1 MEKLSLYELLSYV
14 LPGFVVLELSKWYGS
29 FFIDANFNLDG
40 SQSNSLLQFV
50 IALFLGI
57 IIHVLTFKIFMKRNW
72 YKNLIYISVQKI
84 SVENKFIQSAIPF
97 LNKHYIAHRKHTEK
111 PVNENEAEN
120 NLFDYAY
127 YYLEINDKIAAAKS
141 FQSLYFLFR
150 NFFTITLIFL
160 PITVITIVILYT
172 QNYCCC
178 LQRTVLTA
186 LILLIIIAF
195 VLVYIGR
202 WLREKTVEKV
212 IWSYYVA
219 ITHGDNNNNNKK

>member
-1 MEKLSLYELLSYV
+1 MEKLSLYEILSFVVPGYV
-14 LPGFVVLELSKWYGS
+14 LLELSKWFGS
-29 FFIDANFNLDG
+29 FFIDANFKLDE
-40 SQSNSLLQFV
+40 SLSNSLLQFI

-57 IIHVLTFKIFMKRNW
+57 IIHVLTFKIFMKIKW
-72 YKNLIYISVQKI
+72 YKDLIYKSVQKI
-84 SVENKFIQSAIPF
+84 SVENDFIQKAIPF
-97 LNKHYIAHRKHTEK
+97 LNEHYIAHRKHTEK

-150 NFFTITLIFL
+150 NFFTITLFFL
-160 PITVITIVILYT
+160 PISVITILILYT

-178 LQRTVLTA
+178 LQRTALTA
-186 LILLIIIAF
+186 FILLIIIAF
-195 VLVYIGR
+195 ILVYIGR

-219 ITHGDNNNNNKK
+219 ITHEENNNKTK

>member
-1 MEKLSLYELLSYV
+1 MEKLSLYELLSFV
-14 LPGFVVLELSKWYGS
+14 VPGFVLLELSKWFGS
-29 FFIDANFNLDG
+29 FFIDVNIKLDE
-40 SQSNSLLQFV
+40 SLSNSLLQFV

-57 IIHVLTFKIFMKRNW
+57 IIHVLTFKIFLNIKW
-72 YKNLIYISVQKI
+72 YKKMIYKSLQKI
-84 SVENKFIQSAIPF
+84 SVENEFIQRAIPY
-97 LNKHYIAHRKHTEK
+97 LNEHYISNRKHNEK

-127 YYLEINDKIAAAKS
+127 CYLEINDKIAAAKS

-150 NFFTITLIFL
+150 NIFTINLIYL
-160 PITVITIVILYT
+160 PISVFTILILYT

-178 LQRTVLTA
+178 KQRTALTA

-195 VLVYIGR
+195 VLVFIGR

-219 ITHGDNNNNNKK
+219 ITHGENNNNKK